1 MSESLQ
7 FCGEIRDPIHGLIPV
22 TKIEFAVMDTP
33 AFQRL
38 RRIKQLA
45 LADLGFHGA
54 VHNRFGHSVGVM
66 HIASRMAEH
75 LKGTSRLLKNS
86 SF

>member
-1 MSESLQ
+1 
-7 FCGEIRDPIHGLIPV
+7 
-22 TKIEFAVMDTP
+22 MDTP

-66 HIASRMAEH
+66 HVASKMMEH
-75 LKGTSRLLKNS
+75 LEDSGAVKLSGSEKQELISEGVEIGKKVA
-86 SF
+86 